1 MPLQTKWKAE
11 KLPNNVQKKEIKMKK
26 NNGLGRGL
34 DHLFNRD
41 DNLIHEDNDQEVKM
55 IAISK
60 IKPNIHQ
67 PRRQFD
73 EESLHEL
80 ATSIKNQGIVQ
91 PLIVRRLENTDN
103 YEIVAGERRYRAG
116 KIIGLNELPV
126 IVRDYTDIEAMT
138 IALIENLQRE
148 DLNSIDEAEALNE
161 LKTVHKLSQ
170 EELAEKIGKS
180 RSNVANTLRL
190 LALPEKI
197 KKLIANDS
205 IKAGHGRALLGITDK
220 KVQEQL
226 CECIITK
233 DLSVRDA
240 ENALEYWKNNGTL
253 PKEIC
258 AEDPTPLNNNKNTQR
273 NKNILS
279 KNLQEIDVKLK
290 DIFHKRASIKGT
302 EERGNIKI
310 NYKNKDELL
319 YILSVFSIDS
329 KDL

>member
-1 MPLQTKWKAE
+1 M
-11 KLPNNVQKKEIKMKK
+11 KEFVMKK

-41 DNLIHEDNDQEVKM
+41 ENTITSDNANEVKF
-55 IAISK
+55 IAIEK

-67 PRRQFD
+67 PRKQFD
-73 EESLHEL
+73 ENALQEL
-80 ATSIKNQGIVQ
+80 AASIKNQGIVQ
-91 PLIVRRLENTDN
+91 PLIVRKLDKENS

-116 KIIGLNELPV
+116 KMLELSELPV
-126 IVRDYTDIEAMT
+126 IIREYSDIEAMT

-148 DLNSIDEAEALNE
+148 DLNSMDEAEALNQ
-161 LKTVHKLSQ
+161 LKIVHKLSQ

-197 KKLIANDS
+197 KALIANNS

-220 KVQEQL
+220 EAQETL
-226 CECIITK
+226 CRCIMER
-233 DLSVRDA
+233 DLTVRDV
-240 ENALEYWKNNGTL
+240 ENALEYWKRYASL
-253 PKEIC
+253 PKEYLQ
-258 AEDPTPLNNNKNTQR
+258 AMPTQNKKTE
-273 NKNILS
+273 KKGLCLS
-279 KNLQEIDVKLK
+279 KNLQDIDTKLK
-290 DIFHKRASIKGT
+290 DMFHKKAFIKGT
-302 EERGNIKI
+302 EEKGSIKI

-329 KDL
+329 KEL

>member
-1 MPLQTKWKAE
+1 
-11 KLPNNVQKKEIKMKK
+11 MKK

-41 DNLIHEDNDQEVKM
+41 ESTSDNGNEVKL
-55 IAISK
+55 IAIEK

-67 PRRQFD
+67 PRKQFD
-73 EESLHEL
+73 ENSLEEL
-80 ATSIKNQGIVQ
+80 AASIKNQGIVQ
-91 PLIVRRLENTDN
+91 PLIVRACPDDTG
-103 YEIVAGERRYRAG
+103 YEIVAGERRYRAS
-116 KIIGLNELPV
+116 KKLGLENLPV
-126 IVRDYTDIEAMT
+126 IIREYSDIEAMT

-148 DLNSIDEAEALNE
+148 DLNSIDEAEALNQ

-197 KKLIANDS
+197 KALIANDS

-220 KVQEQL
+220 KAQETL
-226 CECIITK
+226 CRAIMER
-233 DLSVRDA
+233 DLTVRDV
-240 ENALEYWKNNGTL
+240 ENALEYWKQHGGL
-253 PKEIC
+253 PKEYVQ
-258 AEDPTPLNNNKNTQR
+258 DMPKQNKQG
-273 NKNILS
+273 KKSGQSCLS
-279 KNLQEIDVKLK
+279 KNLQDIDIKLK
-290 DIFHKRASIKGT
+290 DIFHKKASIKGT
-302 EERGNIKI
+302 EEKGSIKI

-329 KDL
+329 KEL

>member
-1 MPLQTKWKAE
+1 
-11 KLPNNVQKKEIKMKK
+11 MKK

-41 DNLIHEDNDQEVKM
+41 ENTITNDTANEVKFV
-55 IAISK
+55 AIEK

-67 PRRQFD
+67 PRKQFN
-73 EESLHEL
+73 ENALQEL
-80 ATSIKNQGIVQ
+80 AASIKNQGIVQ
-91 PLIVRRLENTDN
+91 PLIVRKIEQENS

-116 KIIGLNELPV
+116 KMLGLSELPV
-126 IVRDYTDIEAMT
+126 IIREYSDIEAMT

-148 DLNSIDEAEALNE
+148 DLNSMDEAEALNQ

-197 KKLIANDS
+197 KALIANDS
-205 IKAGHGRALLGITDK
+205 IKAGHGRALIGITDK
-220 KVQEQL
+220 EAQETL
-226 CECIITK
+226 CRCIMER
-233 DLSVRDA
+233 DLTVRDV
-240 ENALEYWKNNGTL
+240 EHALEYWKQHASL
-253 PKEIC
+253 PKEYLQAMPKQSKKTEKKVC
-258 AEDPTPLNNNKNTQR
+258 
-273 NKNILS
+273 LS
-279 KNLQEIDVKLK
+279 KNLQDIDIKLK
-290 DIFHKRASIKGT
+290 DIFHKKAFIKGT
-302 EERGNIKI
+302 EEKGSIKI

-329 KDL
+329 KEL

>member
-1 MPLQTKWKAE
+1 
-11 KLPNNVQKKEIKMKK
+11 MKK

-41 DNLIHEDNDQEVKM
+41 ETNISIENSNEVKF
-55 IAISK
+55 IAIEK
-60 IKPNIHQ
+60 INPNIHQ
-67 PRRQFD
+67 PRKQFD
-73 EESLHEL
+73 QANLQEL
-80 ATSIKNQGIVQ
+80 AVSIKNQGIVQ
-91 PLIVRRLENTDN
+91 PLIVRKCDDNT

-116 KIIGLNELPV
+116 KMIGLEKLPV
-126 IVRDYTDIEAMT
+126 IIREYTDIEAMT

-148 DLNSIDEAEALNE
+148 DLNSIDEAEALNQ

-197 KKLIANDS
+197 KELIAKDI
-205 IKAGHGRALLGITDK
+205 IKAGHGRALLGITDPK
-220 KVQEQL
+220 AQDEFCK
-226 CECIITK
+226 CIIEK
-233 DLSVRDA
+233 DLTVRDA
-240 ENALEYWKNNGTL
+240 ENVLEYWKNNGKL
-253 PKEIC
+253 PMELCKQVPPLQKQSTISKKE
-258 AEDPTPLNNNKNTQR
+258 KS
-273 NKNILS
+273 ILS

-290 DIFHKRASIKGT
+290 DIFHKKASIKGT

-310 NYKNKDELL
+310 HYKNKNELL

-329 KDL
+329 KEL

>member
-197 KKLIANDS
+197 KKTYC
-205 IKAGHGRALLGITDK
+205 K
-220 KVQEQL
+220 
-226 CECIITK
+226 
-233 DLSVRDA
+233 
-240 ENALEYWKNNGTL
+240 
-253 PKEIC
+253 
-258 AEDPTPLNNNKNTQR
+258 
-273 NKNILS
+273 
-279 KNLQEIDVKLK
+279 
-290 DIFHKRASIKGT
+290 
-302 EERGNIKI
+302 
-310 NYKNKDELL
+310 
-319 YILSVFSIDS
+319 
-329 KDL
+329 

>member
-1 MPLQTKWKAE
+1 
-11 KLPNNVQKKEIKMKK
+11 MKK

-41 DNLIHEDNDQEVKM
+41 DNLITAENHNEVKL
-55 IAISK
+55 IAINR

-67 PRRQFD
+67 PRKQFD
-73 EESLHEL
+73 EESLQEL
-80 ATSIKNQGIVQ
+80 AASIKNQGIVQ
-91 PLIVRRLENTDN
+91 PLIVRKLPDDT
-103 YEIVAGERRYRAG
+103 YEIVAGERRYRAA
-116 KIIGLNELPV
+116 KMTGLTELPV
-126 IVRDYTDIEAMT
+126 IVREYSDIEAMT

-148 DLNSIDEAEALNE
+148 DLNSIDEAEALNQ

-197 KKLIANDS
+197 KKLIASDA

-220 KVQEQL
+220 KVQEEL
-226 CECIITK
+226 CDCIIAK
-233 DLSVRDA
+233 DLSVRDV

-253 PKEIC
+253 PKEYC
-258 AEDPTPLNNNKNTQR
+258 KQTENQQKQHNT
-273 NKNILS
+273 NPKEKNILS

-290 DIFHKRASIKGT
+290 DIFHKKASIKGT

-310 NYKNKDELL
+310 HYKNKDELL

-329 KDL
+329 KEL

>member
-1 MPLQTKWKAE
+1 
-11 KLPNNVQKKEIKMKK
+11 MKK

-41 DNLIHEDNDQEVKM
+41 DNLITAENSNEVKL
-55 IAISK
+55 ITINR

-67 PRRQFD
+67 PRKQFD
-73 EESLHEL
+73 KESLQEL
-80 ATSIKNQGIVQ
+80 AASIKNQGIVQ
-91 PLIVRRLENTDN
+91 PLIARKLPDDT
-103 YEIVAGERRYRAG
+103 YEIVAGERRYRAA
-116 KIIGLNELPV
+116 KMTGLTELPV
-126 IVRDYTDIEAMT
+126 IVREYSDIEAMT

-148 DLNSIDEAEALNE
+148 DLNSIDEAEALNK

-180 RSNVANTLRL
+180 RSNVANTMRL

-197 KKLIANDS
+197 KKMIASDA

-220 KVQEQL
+220 KVQEEL
-226 CECIITK
+226 CDCIIAK
-233 DLSVRDA
+233 DLSVRDV

-253 PKEIC
+253 PKEFC
-258 AEDPTPLNNNKNTQR
+258 GQTENPQKQNKTSA
-273 NKNILS
+273 KEKSILS

-290 DIFHKRASIKGT
+290 DIFHKKASIKGT

-310 NYKNKDELL
+310 HYKNKDELL

-329 KDL
+329 KEL

>member
-1 MPLQTKWKAE
+1 
-11 KLPNNVQKKEIKMKK
+11 MKK

-41 DNLIHEDNDQEVKM
+41 DNPVITENENEIKLISTER
-55 IAISK
+55 
-60 IKPNIHQ
+60 IKPNVHQ
-67 PRRQFD
+67 PRKQFD
-73 EESLHEL
+73 EESLQEL
-80 ATSIKNQGIVQ
+80 AASIKNQGIVQ
-91 PLIVRRLENTDN
+91 PLIVRKLPDSDS

-116 KIIGLNELPV
+116 KMTGLTELPV
-126 IVRDYTDIEAMT
+126 IIREYSDIEAMT

-148 DLNSIDEAEALNE
+148 DLNSIDEAEALNQ

-197 KKLIANDS
+197 KKMIASDT

-220 KVQEQL
+220 KVQEEL
-226 CECIITK
+226 CDCIIAK
-233 DLSVRDA
+233 DLSVRDV

-253 PKEIC
+253 PKEFC
-258 AEDPTPLNNNKNTQR
+258 EQTENQQKQNKTSSKE
-273 NKNILS
+273 KNILS

-290 DIFHKRASIKGT
+290 DIFHKKASIKGT

-310 NYKNKDELL
+310 HYKNKDELL

>member
-1 MPLQTKWKAE
+1 
-11 KLPNNVQKKEIKMKK
+11 MKK

-34 DHLFNRD
+34 DNLFNRD
-41 DNLIHEDNDQEVKM
+41 DPLITADNTNEIKT

-73 EESLHEL
+73 EKSLQEL
-80 ATSIKNQGIVQ
+80 AASIKNQGVVQ
-91 PLIVRRLENTDN
+91 PLIVRRLDQDK

-116 KIIGLNELPV
+116 KMAGLNELPV
-126 IVRDYTDIEAMT
+126 IIREYTDIEAMT

-190 LALPEKI
+190 LSLPEAI
-197 KKLIANDS
+197 KKLIAADT
-205 IKAGHGRALLGITDK
+205 ITAGHGRALLGITDK
-220 KVQEQL
+220 KTQEKL
-226 CECIITK
+226 CECIIEKNLT
-233 DLSVRDA
+233 VRDV
-240 ENALEYWKNNGTL
+240 ENAAEYWKNNGIL
-253 PKEIC
+253 PRELTEETKVSQKQSQTSTKE
-258 AEDPTPLNNNKNTQR
+258 
-273 NKNILS
+273 KNILS
-279 KNLQEIDVKLK
+279 KSLQDIDLKLK
-290 DIFHKRASIKGT
+290 DIFHKKASIKGT

-310 NYKNKDELL
+310 HYKNKDELL

-329 KDL
+329 REL